1 MSECAKCG
9 VSVSVLGGMEFDDTD
24 LCSSCLYSRVLELEQ
39 ALREKDIHLAGIMGG
54 LAMIEAAL
62 DEGNIYPARTVIKAI
77 LAREEKEESHEET

>member
-39 ALREKDIHLAGIMGG
+39 ALRDLGKIPAVDFYNGN
-54 LAMIEAAL
+54 AL
-62 DEGNIYPARTVIKAI
+62 ITASEIIAKV
-77 LAREEKEESHEET
+77 LAREEKEESHGKA